1 VAAAVAFMVGAAA
14 SLPSG
19 ARAQATKE
27 EPSSDPAVVEAREHF
42 NRAQALYDEG
52 HPDAALLELR
62 RAYALKPNVRLLYNI
77 GEISFTAH
85 DYVGSLRAFEQFL
98 RESGTKLEPGKKA
111 EAESRLVTLR
121 ALVGRAR
128 VVVDVD
134 GATVTIDDEPI
145 GTSPLA
151 RPASA
156 NAGRRRV
163 AATKDGFVPAL
174 ASVVVVGNE
183 QTDVSLHLAPAFA
196 AQKGAGAPEPASR
209 FTTLT
214 WVGLGSAVALG
225 GGALAMGVASSSAS
239 NDLGNITYAGSEPS
253 QEYKDKESAV
263 SRDRT
268 LAIVLGGAAAATLAA
283 TLFFT
288 FTRPLPD
295 KQASRS
301 TVGVA
306 IGPAS
311 LSLKG
316 NF

>member
-1 VAAAVAFMVGAAA
+1 
-14 SLPSG
+14 
-19 ARAQATKE
+19 
-27 EPSSDPAVVEAREHF
+27 
-42 NRAQALYDEG
+42 
-52 HPDAALLELR
+52 
-62 RAYALKPNVRLLYNI
+62 
-77 GEISFTAH
+77 
-85 DYVGSLRAFEQFL
+85 
-98 RESGTKLEPGKKA
+98 
-111 EAESRLVTLR
+111 
-121 ALVGRAR
+121 
-128 VVVDVD
+128 
-134 GATVTIDDEPI
+134 
-145 GTSPLA
+145 
-151 RPASA
+151 
-156 NAGRRRV
+156 
-163 AATKDGFVPAL
+163 
-174 ASVVVVGNE
+174 
-183 QTDVSLHLAPAFA
+183 
-196 AQKGAGAPEPASR
+196 
-209 FTTLT
+209 
-214 WVGLGSAVALG
+214 
-225 GGALAMGVASSSAS
+225 MGVASSSAS